1 MSHEVPSIDD
11 AARLQSEIEA
21 GCAPPLLLD
30 FKAPWCGTCRLFA
43 PVIGRVAA
51 RYEGALRVVA
61 VDVDALPEVAEQWDV
76 RGLPTLVLIKGQQE
90 VLRINRLQS
99 EAALT
104 ASLAPHLDATAATTH
119 RGDN

>member
-1 MSHEVPSIDD
+1 MSYEVASINDP
-11 AARLQSEIEA
+11 ARLQAEIED
-21 GCAPPLLLD
+21 GSAPPLLLD

-51 RYEGALRVVA
+51 RHEGALRVVA
-61 VDVDALPEVAEQWDV
+61 VDVDAFPEVAEQWNV
-76 RGLPTLVLIKGQQE
+76 RGLPTLVLVKAEQE

-104 ASLAPHLDATAATTH
+104 ASLAPHLDTTGLPH
-119 RGDN
+119 ERGND